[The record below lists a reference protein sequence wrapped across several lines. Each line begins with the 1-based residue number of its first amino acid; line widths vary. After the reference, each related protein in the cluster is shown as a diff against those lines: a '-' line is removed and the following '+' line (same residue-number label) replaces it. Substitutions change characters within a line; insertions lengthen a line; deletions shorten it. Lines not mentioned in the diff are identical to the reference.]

1 MWKLTEIYAQNICA
15 FRELHYVLQQGVTT
29 LIFGDNRDNESQ
41 RSNGSGKS
49 ALIECISI
57 GITGSPLRKIKNEE
71 IINDNSEEAM
81 IELQFHNDCNNE
93 IMAIERKLYRK
104 GSSEVTCSISHGDSG
119 LKEVAQHSVEAYN
132 KYILEMLGLNRDELF
147 NNFVLSKYKYQ
158 DFLSCSDKEKKE
170 IINRFSNGNLVDKAI
185 AEIIEDKIPI
195 EELLKK
201 NELEYAGIEGRISVL
216 TEQLEK
222 EMNDKADKLKSNQDK
237 IEEFNLSIA
246 RKRSFLRDK
255 AEGLGLLST
264 ELIKVKEVDKLIQE
278 LENKDCK
285 LEEYLSG
292 INQYLSLITYSS
304 VMTDWDAVINDKKG
318 RIRQAGQKLKKWDE
332 SFAIA
337 EKKVDHI
344 TRMHNGL
351 LAEFKEFSQ
360 NSQDKIETYNG
371 ELKRLEQDFIKVNA
385 EIDTLRKTR
394 RSLSAAIENLNNK
407 LAGVISCPS
416 CGFEF
421 VVSDKGFDVAGAK
434 VEVDEKGQKYITL
447 SSKMNDTEKEA
458 GDIENEQKHI
468 REERRKLSTMQQGWL
483 SRLDES
489 ESNVK
494 GASSE
499 MNRIKGNQNNII
511 ETINGLNGEI
521 EGILRKVFDEAFDL
535 IDEAYKINDRKK
547 NGIYEEINAA
557 ESSIDTL
564 EKAIKEIYEN
574 SSSSLQESLE
584 KSLLGYKEQVDLMLS
599 KKNKIEQELQ
609 LLQRQEQNFIEFK
622 TYLSNTKI
630 EALSQITNE
639 FLENIGSDIHIRFS
653 GYTVLKS
660 GKVREKISISLIRD
674 GMDCGSFGKFS
685 AGEAGRVNLATILA
699 MQKLTN
705 ANCDTDKGLD
715 LLVLDE
721 ILEAVDEVGLAYMFA
736 ALNKLRITALV
747 VSHGN
752 IAESYPHSIKIIKEN
767 GESRLDE

>member
-15 FRELHYVLQQGVTT
+15 FRELHYILQQGVTT

-71 IINDNSEEAM
+71 IINDNSDEAM
-81 IELQFHNDCNNE
+81 IELQFCNDCNNE
-93 IMAIERKLYRK
+93 KMIIERKLYRK
-104 GSSEVTCSISHGDSG
+104 GSSEVLCSISHGDSD

-132 KYILEMLGLNRDELF
+132 KYILEMLGLSRDELF
-147 NNFVLSKYKYQ
+147 NNFVLSKYKYR

-216 TEQLEK
+216 REQLEK
-222 EMNDKADKLKSNQDK
+222 EKNDKADKLKSNQDK
-237 IEEFNLSIA
+237 TEEFNLSIA
-246 RKRSFLRDK
+246 GKRSILRDK
-255 AEGLGLLST
+255 AEELGTLST
-264 ELIKVKEVDKLIQE
+264 ELIKIKEVDTLVQK
-278 LENKDCK
+278 LENRDCK
-285 LEEYLSG
+285 LEEYLSN

-304 VMTDWDAVINDKKG
+304 VMTDWDAVINNKKE
-318 RIRQAGQKLKKWDE
+318 RIRQAEQELKKWDG

-337 EKKVDHI
+337 EKKVTHI
-344 TRMHNGL
+344 TRIHNDL
-351 LAEFKEFSQ
+351 LVEFKEFSQ
-360 NSQDKIETYNG
+360 GSRDKIETYNG
-371 ELKRLEQDFIKVNA
+371 DLKRLEQDFIKVNA

-394 RSLSAAIENLNNK
+394 RSLSATIENLNNK

-421 VVSDKGFDVAGAK
+421 IVSDKGFDVATSK
-434 VEVDEKGQKYITL
+434 VEVDEKGQRYMTL
-447 SSKMNDTEKEA
+447 SSKMNDTEEEA
-458 GDIENEQKHI
+458 EYIENKQKHI
-468 REERRKLSTMQQGWL
+468 RQEKRKLSNTQQNWI

-489 ESNVK
+489 EGNVK

-499 MNRIKGNQNNII
+499 MNRIRGNQNDII
-511 ETINGLNGEI
+511 ETINGLNGET

-547 NGIYEEINAA
+547 NGIHEEINAA
-557 ESSIDTL
+557 QSSIDML
-564 EKAIKEIYEN
+564 EKAIKEINEN
-574 SSSSLQESLE
+574 NGSSLQESLE
-584 KSLLGYKEQVDLMLS
+584 KSLLGYKEQAELLLS
-599 KKNKIEQELQ
+599 KKNKIEQELL

-622 TYLSNTKI
+622 TYLANTKI

-639 FLENIGSDIHIRFS
+639 FLEDIGSDIRIRFS

-660 GKVREKISISLIRD
+660 GKVREKISISLVRA
-674 GMDCGSFGKFS
+674 GLDCGSFGKFS
-685 AGEAGRVNLATILA
+685 AGEAARVNLATILA
-699 MQKLTN
+699 MQKLIN
-705 ANCDTDKGLD
+705 ANCDVGKGVE

-721 ILEAVDEVGLAYMFA
+721 ILEAVDEDGLSFMFA
-736 ALNKLRITALV
+736 ALNKLGITALI

-752 IAESYPHSIKIIKEN
+752 IAESYPHKIQIIKEN
-767 GESRLDE
+767 GESNIE